1 MTLTITDV
9 EKIAHLAR
17 LVLTDEQ
24 KAQYAEQLT
33 AVLDY
38 AARLD
43 ELDLDDVPPT
53 PHAVARQN
61 VMRHDDVAPSLPTET
76 LLYNT
81 PHHRDNQFLI
91 QTVLDDE
98 REA

>member
-17 LVLTDEQ
+17 LALTAEQ
-24 KAQYAEQLT
+24 KAQYAQQLT

-43 ELDLDDVPPT
+43 ELDLEDVPPT
-53 PHAVARQN
+53 PHAVAQQN
-61 VMRHDDVAPSLPTET
+61 IMREDEVEPSLPTGA
-76 LLYNT
+76 LFYNA
-81 PHHRDNQFLI
+81 PRHQDNQFLI
-91 QTVLDDE
+91 QPVLDNE
-98 REA
+98 QS

>member
-1 MTLTITDV
+1 MTLTTTDV

-17 LVLTDEQ
+17 LALTGEQ
-24 KAQYAEQLT
+24 KAQFAKQLT

-43 ELDLDDVPPT
+43 ELDLADVPPT
-53 PHAVARQN
+53 AHAVARQN
-61 VMRHDDVAPSLPTET
+61 VMRDDEVEPSLPLDA
-76 LLYNT
+76 LLYNA
-81 PHHRDNQFLI
+81 PRQQDDQFFI

-98 REA
+98 

>member
-17 LVLTDEQ
+17 LALTEEQ
-24 KAQYAEQLT
+24 KSQFAQQLT

-43 ELDLDDVPPT
+43 ELDLADVPPT
-53 PHAVARQN
+53 AHAVAQQN
-61 VMRHDDVAPSLPTET
+61 VMRDDEIEPSLSLDD
-76 LLYNT
+76 LLHNA
-81 PHHRDNQFLI
+81 PQQRDNQFFI

-98 REA
+98 

>member
-1 MTLTITDV
+1 MTLTSTDV

-17 LVLTDEQ
+17 LALTDEQ

-43 ELDLDDVPPT
+43 ELDLDAVPPT
-53 PHAVARQN
+53 AHAVAQQN
-61 VMRHDDVAPSLPTET
+61 VMRDDEVEPSLP
-76 LLYNT
+76 LDALFYNA
-81 PHHRDNQFLI
+81 PRQQDGQFYI
-91 QTVLDDE
+91 QTVLDGE
-98 REA
+98 E